1 MFTRLCSL
9 ALLLLLAAL
18 PARAQDNPP
27 PQGLTV
33 LHCGQLLATPGEAP
47 LGESTVIIKDGLITD
62 VLAGIAF
69 IDAAPGQPANTHIDL
84 TGKFVLP
91 GLIDCHTHL
100 TGELAPMQMRL
111 RKQLTEDS
119 THAAIDGTH
128 YARITLL
135 AGFTTV
141 RDVGS
146 AGATT
151 YALRDRIAQGV
162 IPGPR
167 ILTSGKSIAV
177 TGGHADPTNGI
188 NPELSPAVDSTDG
201 IANGPAEFRH
211 ATRERIRQGSDLIK
225 ITSTGGVLSNTA
237 AGLGQQMFDD
247 EIEAVV
253 DTAHMMGRK
262 VACHA
267 HGTDGINAAL
277 RAGVDSIEHGSY
289 LDDTSIELFL
299 ETGAY
304 LVPTIH
310 AGKFVG
316 EKAADPEWFNPAIKE
331 KAEAVG
337 PIIQDAFARAHK
349 AGVKIAFGTDVGVG
363 AHGTNALEFVYMTQ
377 AGMSPADAIK
387 SATVNAADLLGISE
401 NVGTIAKG
409 YHADIIAV
417 DVSPL
422 EDIATLQ
429 NVTFVMKAGV
439 VHKHEKGNT
448 PVGWED

>member
-1 MFTRLCSL
+1 MTRRFRTL
-9 ALLLLLAAL
+9 ALAAFAAL
-18 PARAQDNPP
+18 ASPSSAQAKQP
-27 PQGLTV
+27 GTLV
-33 LHCGQLLATPGEAP
+33 LHCGQLLAEPGQP
-47 LGESTVIIKDGLITD
+47 PRGESTLVITD
-62 VLAGIAF
+62 GVITSVYDGIAF
-69 IDAAPGQPANTHIDL
+69 IDAAPDQPAIQHIDL
-84 TGKFVLP
+84 TDKFVLP

-100 TGELAPMQMRL
+100 TGQLVPMQMRL

-128 YARITLL
+128 YARVTLM

-141 RDVGS
+141 RNVGS
-146 AGATT
+146 DGASI

-167 ILTSGKSIAV
+167 ILAAGKSISV

-188 NPELSPAVDSTDG
+188 NPSLSPALESVDG
-201 IANGPAEFRH
+201 IANGPDEFRR

-253 DTAHMMGRK
+253 ETAHMMGRK

-277 RAGVDSIEHGSY
+277 RAGVDSIEHGTY
-289 LDDTSIELFL
+289 LDDESIRLFK

-316 EKAADPEWFNPAIKE
+316 EKASDPEWFNPAIKE
-331 KAEAVG
+331 KAQAVG
-337 PIIQDAFARAHK
+337 PIIQGAFGKAHK

-363 AHGTNALEFVYMTQ
+363 EHGTNALEFVYMTE
-377 AGMSPADAIK
+377 AGMSASDAIK
-387 SATVNAADLLGISE
+387 SATVSAADLLGIGE
-401 NVGTIAKG
+401 TVGRLAKG
-409 YHADIIAV
+409 YQADIIAV
-417 DVSPL
+417 DASPL
-422 EDIATLQ
+422 EDVTELQ
-429 NVTFVMKAGV
+429 RVTFVMKGGV
-439 VHKHEKGNT
+439 VHKGEGAKA
-448 PVGWED
+448 EE

>member
-1 MFTRLCSL
+1 MSHRCRSI
-9 ALLLLLAAL
+9 ALAAVAAL
-18 PARAQDNPP
+18 ASQTLAQATQP
-27 PQGLTV
+27 GTVV
-33 LHCGQLLATPGEAP
+33 LHCGQLLAEPGQP
-47 LGESTVIIKDGLITD
+47 PRGESTLVITD
-62 VLAGIAF
+62 GVITSVYDGIAF
-69 IDAAPGQPANTHIDL
+69 IDAAPDQPAIQHIDL
-84 TGKFVLP
+84 RQKFVLP

-100 TGELAPMQMRL
+100 TGELAPMQIRL

-119 THAAIDGTH
+119 THQAIDGTH
-128 YARITLL
+128 FARITLL

-267 HGTDGINAAL
+267 HGADGINAAL
-277 RAGVDSIEHGSY
+277 RAGVDSIEHGTY

-331 KAEAVG
+331 KAQAVG
-337 PIIQDAFARAHK
+337 PIIQGAFAKAHK

-363 AHGTNALEFVYMTQ
+363 AHGTNALEFVYMTE
-377 AGMSPADAIK
+377 AGMSAADAIK
-387 SATVNAADLLGISE
+387 SATVSAADLLGLADS
-401 NVGTIAKG
+401 VGTLAKG

-417 DVSPL
+417 DTSPI

-429 NVTFVMKAGV
+429 NVTFVMKGGV
-439 VHKHEKGNT
+439 VHKHTEAKA
-448 PVGWED
+448 EE